1 MSKKSLTRRDFVRL
15 SALGSAGLLAACA
28 APTPQ
33 VVKEIVKE
41 QVEVTRVVQVAGT
54 PKVETVVQEKQVVVT
69 ATPAP
74 TAKPAAVQTMGFPR
88 SETVFAQQ
96 LTGKNATP
104 KNFNFWAG
112 WRQQDRGMQQV
123 MNESLWIDDF

>member
-1 MSKKSLTRRDFVRL
+1 MSKKNLTRRDFVRL

-33 VVKEIVKE
+33 VVKEVVKE

-54 PKVETVVQEKQVVVT
+54 PKVETVIQEKEKVVT

-74 TAKPAAVQTMGFPR
+74 TAKPAAVTDHGLPSQ
-88 SETVFAQQ
+88 
-96 LTGKNATP
+96 
-104 KNFNFWAG
+104 
-112 WRQQDRGMQQV
+112 
-123 MNESLWIDDF
+123 